1 MKKEKLLALLGEM
14 DDEWILEA
22 MQPAPGRRGRA
33 ASLDGM
39 ERIADEERKARL
51 AAKMDDAH
59 GSCAAMA
66 DGEYRVSSAAEDG
79 ARQGGAAA
87 GNGERRD
94 FAAAADSERLS
105 RAAMAD
111 GEYRVSAVTED
122 GARQGSAAAGNGER
136 RDFAAA
142 ADSERLS
149 RAARADGEHRV
160 SAAAEDGARQGG
172 AAADGGQRV
181 PAVPKVGE
189 RRSFTVTVNGAWQ
202 GRAAAA
208 NDGQRV
214 SAAKVSGAHH
224 SRRVRT
230 VLLAAALLLALAGA
244 AMAAAR
250 SGLLD
255 ALFARA
261 RIEPNPAAREA
272 LVVNDAGAATDGYG
286 YEIAESLRDGRMLY
300 LNVSAENESGETL
313 IFCGPFLT
321 GGILPLDEHC
331 GMVLGG
337 EAAQRAGDSL
347 RYELPEDAPDDLSA
361 TATVYVLRPTARM
374 INTDDSSE
382 VNVQGEPLILWER
395 NESRLD
401 GWYDG
406 YLREK
411 DGSERLGGEGFTFGG
426 MRTEYSFDDSLT
438 KELAEAEGGE
448 AMVQALC
455 EHGYV
460 EKLDALTFPVSFRD
474 GGTAV
479 EYAAAQPEAELSD
492 GRVSFLRLSV
502 SPVESRLEFELI
514 QSGDALEAPMFALYV
529 DGERITDAICGQRPR
544 FSSEGIDF
552 SSVPTGEHDYSVTW
566 TSRADPPAEIRLVP
580 MENLAEER
588 PDEAVVWRVQAAE

>member
-39 ERIADEERKARL
+39 GRIADEERKARS
-51 AAKMDDAH
+51 AAKMEDPH
-59 GSCAAMA
+59 GRRAETADGERRGCAAAADGERQGCAAMA
-66 DGEYRVSSAAEDG
+66 DGENRASAAAKDG
-79 ARQGGAAA
+79 AR
-87 GNGERRD
+87 RD
-94 FAAAADSERLS
+94 R
-105 RAAMAD
+105 MAS
-111 GEYRVSAVTED
+111 GV
-122 GARQGSAAAGNGER
+122 
-136 RDFAAA
+136 
-142 ADSERLS
+142 
-149 RAARADGEHRV
+149 
-160 SAAAEDGARQGG
+160 
-172 AAADGGQRV
+172 
-181 PAVPKVGE
+181 
-189 RRSFTVTVNGAWQ
+189 
-202 GRAAAA
+202 
-208 NDGQRV
+208 GQRV
-214 SAAKVSGAHH
+214 SAAKANGAHH

-230 VLLAAALLLALAGA
+230 ALLAAVLLLALAGA

-286 YEIAESLRDGRMLY
+286 YEIAESLRDGRTLY
-300 LNVSAENESGETL
+300 LNVSAENESGEAL
-313 IFCGPFLT
+313 IFYGPFLT
-321 GGILPLDEHC
+321 GGILPLDEPC

-337 EAAQRAGDSL
+337 EAAQRADDQL
-347 RYELPEDAPDDLSA
+347 RYALPEDAPDDLSA
-361 TATVYVLRPTARM
+361 TATVYVLRPKARM

-382 VNVQGEPLILWER
+382 VNVQGEPLILWEK

-411 DGSERLGGEGFTFGG
+411 DGSEQLGGEGFTFGG
-426 MRTEYSFDDSLT
+426 MRTGFSFDDALT

-448 AMVQALC
+448 AMVRVLC

-479 EYAAAQPEAELSD
+479 EYAAAQSEAELSD
-492 GRVSFLRLSV
+492 GRVRFLRLSV

-529 DGERITDAICGQRPR
+529 DGERIADAICGQRPR
-544 FSSEGIDF
+544 FSSEGVDF
-552 SSVPTGEHDYSVTW
+552 SSEPTGEHDYCVTW

-588 PDEAVVWRVQAAE
+588 PGEAVVWRVQAAE

>member
-33 ASLDGM
+33 ASLDDMG
-39 ERIADEERKARL
+39 RIADEERKARS
-51 AAKMDDAH
+51 AAKMEDPH
-59 GSCAAMA
+59 GRRAETADGERRGCAAAADGERQGCAAMA
-66 DGEYRVSSAAEDG
+66 DGENRASAAAKDG
-79 ARQGGAAA
+79 AR
-87 GNGERRD
+87 RD
-94 FAAAADSERLS
+94 R
-105 RAAMAD
+105 MAS
-111 GEYRVSAVTED
+111 GV
-122 GARQGSAAAGNGER
+122 
-136 RDFAAA
+136 
-142 ADSERLS
+142 
-149 RAARADGEHRV
+149 
-160 SAAAEDGARQGG
+160 
-172 AAADGGQRV
+172 GQR
-181 PAVPKVGE
+181 A
-189 RRSFTVTVNGAWQ
+189 
-202 GRAAAA
+202 
-208 NDGQRV
+208 
-214 SAAKVSGAHH
+214 SAAKVSGAHR

-230 VLLAAALLLALAGA
+230 ALLAAVLLLALAGA

-286 YEIAESLRDGRMLY
+286 YEIAESLRDGRTLY
-300 LNVSAENESGETL
+300 LNVSAENESGEAL
-313 IFCGPFLT
+313 IFYGPFLT
-321 GGILPLDEHC
+321 GGILPLDEPC

-337 EAAQRAGDSL
+337 EAAQRAEDQL
-347 RYELPEDAPDDLSA
+347 RYALPEDAPDDLSA
-361 TATVYVLRPTARM
+361 TATVYVLRPKARM

-382 VNVQGEPLILWER
+382 VNVQGEPLILWEK

-411 DGSERLGGEGFTFGG
+411 DGSEQLGGEGFTFGG
-426 MRTEYSFDDSLT
+426 MRTGFSFDEALT
-438 KELAEAEGGE
+438 KEMAEAEGDGE
-448 AMVQALC
+448 AMVRVLC

-460 EKLDALTFPVSFRD
+460 EKLDALSFPVSFRD
-474 GGTAV
+474 GGAAI

-492 GRVSFLRLSV
+492 GSVKFLRLSV

-514 QSGDALEAPMFALYV
+514 RNDEPLEAPMFALYV
-529 DGERITDAICGQRPR
+529 DGGRIADAICGQRPR
-544 FSSEGIDF
+544 SGSKGVDFSSE
-552 SSVPTGEHDYSVTW
+552 PTGEHDYCVTW

-588 PDEAVVWRVQAAE
+588 PGEAIVWHVQAAK

>member
-1 MKKEKLLALLGEM
+1 
-14 DDEWILEA
+14 
-22 MQPAPGRRGRA
+22 
-33 ASLDGM
+33 
-39 ERIADEERKARL
+39 
-51 AAKMDDAH
+51 
-59 GSCAAMA
+59 MA
-66 DGEYRVSSAAEDG
+66 DGEY
-79 ARQGGAAA
+79 
-87 GNGERRD
+87 
-94 FAAAADSERLS
+94 
-105 RAAMAD
+105 
-111 GEYRVSAVTED
+111 
-122 GARQGSAAAGNGER
+122 
-136 RDFAAA
+136 
-142 ADSERLS
+142 
-149 RAARADGEHRV
+149 RV
-160 SAAAEDGARQGG
+160 SAAAEDGARQGR
-172 AAADGGQRV
+172 AEADGGQRV
-181 PAVPKVGE
+181 PAASKGGE
-189 RRSFTVTVNGAWQ
+189 RRSFTVTVNGACQ
-202 GRAAAA
+202 GRAAAP

-214 SAAKVSGAHH
+214 SAAKVSGAHR
-224 SRRVRT
+224 SRRART

-321 GGILPLDEHC
+321 GGILPLDEPC

-382 VNVQGEPLILWER
+382 VNVQSEPLILWEK

-411 DGSERLGGEGFTFGG
+411 DGSEQLGGEGFTFGG
-426 MRTEYSFDDSLT
+426 MRTGFSFDDALT
-438 KELAEAEGGE
+438 KKLAEAEGDGE
-448 AMVQALC
+448 AMVRVLC

-460 EKLDALTFPVSFRD
+460 EKLDALSFPVSFRD
-474 GGTAV
+474 GSVAI

-529 DGERITDAICGQRPR
+529 DGERIADAICGQRPR
-544 FSSEGIDF
+544 CSSEGVDFSSE
-552 SSVPTGEHDYSVTW
+552 PTGEHDYCVTW

-588 PDEAVVWRVQAAE
+588 PGEAVVWRVQAAK